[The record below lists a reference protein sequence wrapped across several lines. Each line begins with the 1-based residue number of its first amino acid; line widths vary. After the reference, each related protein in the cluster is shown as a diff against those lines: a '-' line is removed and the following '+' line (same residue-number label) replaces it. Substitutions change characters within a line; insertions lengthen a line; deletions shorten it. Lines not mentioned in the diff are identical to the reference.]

1 MKHKRILALM
11 LSLILI
17 FSVFGFSC
25 AEEPAPPAH
34 DPAAGEADPPDGGQ
48 PADDGGEEAWP
59 DGSGVAWYYNLAAEQ
74 KPYITQSVSDWIT
87 VCWGDKSDYDHNTIN
102 IRDRYWSE
110 DSAPPTVKRLAEW
123 SYVALYLPENYVE
136 IYASDLVLPLEPY
149 SSYTFNLP
157 AYWSKTTVH
166 KAVYDFLESGN
177 TEERTYLLRFADA
190 MYAEQDEIATLY
202 RDALPDAEAVDGIG
216 YVRWTGTAEELLRI
230 ADAVDSWIWVCF
242 EEDLADVC
250 GLTVEQAQAL
260 VANGHVT
267 SWCHAFEESPLYG
280 LTPDEIAAYLAEHPE
295 ILEE

>member
-1 MKHKRILALM
+1 MKHKRILSLL

-17 FSVFGFSC
+17 FSVLCSSC
-25 AEEPAPPAH
+25 AEEPVPPA
-34 DPAAGEADPPDGGQ
+34 DAEEPASTA
-48 PADDGGEEAWP
+48 DGGEGEAGEDAAKTWP
-59 DGSGVAWYYNLAAEQ
+59 DGSGVIWYYNLVSEQ
-74 KPYITQSVSDWIT
+74 KPYIAQSVSDWIT
-87 VCWGDKSDYDHNTIN
+87 VCQGEKGDYAHYAVGIQ
-102 IRDRYWSE
+102 DRYWSE
-110 DSAPPTVKRLAEW
+110 DSAPPTVKTLAEW

-136 IYASDLVLPLEPY
+136 IYAPDLVLPLEPY

-250 GLTVEQAQAL
+250 GFTVEQAQAL

-280 LTPDEIAAYLAEHPE
+280 LTPAEIAAYLAEHPE